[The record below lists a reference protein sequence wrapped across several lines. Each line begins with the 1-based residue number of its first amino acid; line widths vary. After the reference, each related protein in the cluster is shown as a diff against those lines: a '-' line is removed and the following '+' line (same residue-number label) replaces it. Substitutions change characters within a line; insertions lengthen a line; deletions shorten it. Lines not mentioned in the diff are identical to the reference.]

1 MVFWGLNP
9 AGASLPGFLFCTI
22 TPYIH
27 RLFAAPMPGMCH
39 PHKRVCCL
47 PQLWGM
53 ANKNTLL
60 WVALG
65 AGVVWYFFRQT
76 TRIDVGNAGVSSVKL
91 RNGAVNIEISL
102 PILNRS
108 DLNYTVQGFLGT
120 LLYKDTPVGN
130 ITMPQA
136 VKIPSRGQAA
146 PKFLASIR
154 LADLSGPVL
163 QLLQQTGVTKWLGDL
178 IGIDLG
184 GSAANP
190 SALMAWNQFSIRGTL
205 YVDNLKVDINQSLA

>member
-1 MVFWGLNP
+1 M
-9 AGASLPGFLFCTI
+9 
-22 TPYIH
+22 
-27 RLFAAPMPGMCH
+27 
-39 PHKRVCCL
+39 

-53 ANKNTLL
+53 AKNKTLL

-65 AGVVWYFFRQT
+65 AGVIWYFFRQT

-91 RNGAVNIEISL
+91 KNGAINLEISL

-120 LLYKDTPVGN
+120 LLYKNTPIGN

-154 LADLSGPVL
+154 LADLSAPVL

-178 IGIDLG
+178 LGLNLG
-184 GSAANP
+184 GPGTNP
-190 SALMAWNQFSIRGTL
+190 DGTPVTPQAALMAWNQFSIRGTL
-205 YVDNLKVDINQSLA
+205 YVDNLRVDINQSLS